1 MKSGKY
7 FLGGAIKGTGGKA
20 VKFFMKQPS
29 VKKKIADKIIE
40 INNVYAKDQK
50 IPRNIKKLG
59 KFKSALRKLDLKE
72 AKAYVTG
79 KEMGK
84 QIKAGYD
91 ILKRSVKVNLG
102 PRHSKLRQG
111 LQDVRDI
118 NARLIR
124 GVRQLRSYRKD
135 LGKKAKALMEKEVS
149 GKKPN

>member
-1 MKSGKY
+1 MKTGKY

-20 VKFFMKQPS
+20 VKFFMKQPF
-29 VKKKIADKIIE
+29 VRKKIADKIIE
-40 INNVYAKDQK
+40 INNVYSKAPKPK
-50 IPRNIKKLG
+50 YVPASKT
-59 KFKSALRKLDLKE
+59 FKSALKKIDVKE

-91 ILKRSVKVNLG
+91 ILKRSVKVKLG
-102 PRHSKLRQG
+102 PRDSKLRQG

>member
-1 MKSGKY
+1 MKTGKY

-20 VKFFMKQPS
+20 VKFFMKQPF
-29 VKKKIADKIIE
+29 VRKKIADKIIE
-40 INNVYAKDQK
+40 INNVYAKSPK
-50 IPRNIKKLG
+50 PKYVPASKT
-59 KFKSALRKLDLKE
+59 FKSALKKIDVKE

-91 ILKRSVKVNLG
+91 ILKRSVKVKLG
-102 PRHSKLRQG
+102 PRDSKLRQG

>member
-1 MKSGKY
+1 MKAGKY

-20 VKFFMKQPS
+20 IKFFMKQPF
-29 VKKKIADKIIE
+29 VKKKIADKIKE
-40 INNVYAKDQK
+40 IKDTYAKSADPRY
-50 IPRNIKKLG
+50 IPASKS
-59 KFKSALRKLDLKE
+59 FKSALKKLDVKE

-79 KEMGK
+79 REMGDK
-84 QIKAGYD
+84 IKAGYD
-91 ILKRSVKVNLG
+91 ILKRSVKVKLG
-102 PRHSKLRQG
+102 PKDSKLRQN